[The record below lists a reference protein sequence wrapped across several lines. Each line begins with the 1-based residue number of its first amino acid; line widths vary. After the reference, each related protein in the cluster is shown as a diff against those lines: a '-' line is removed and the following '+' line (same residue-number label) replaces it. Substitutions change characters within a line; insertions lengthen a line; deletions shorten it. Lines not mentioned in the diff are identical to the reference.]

1 MTTSDMVGTM
11 SGGHETVEA
20 SAVAP
25 WKVLVFSPARG
36 GTLVPLHR
44 YYYWFR
50 TRSVTLCTGLP
61 GRSGGSGRKGA
72 DLYGRPIYAAD
83 LASHLTGGPIHCGP

>member
-1 MTTSDMVGTM
+1 M
-11 SGGHETVEA
+11 SAVTRREA

-25 WKVLVFSPARG
+25 WKVLGFSPARG

-50 TRSVTLCTGLP
+50 TRSVTLRTGLP
-61 GRSGGSGRKGA
+61 GRSGGTGRKGA
-72 DLYGRPIYAAD
+72 DLYGRPIYAAY
-83 LASHLTGGPIHCGP
+83 LASHLTDVPIDSGG